1 MTNNY
6 SNISDLEDFLWNLF
20 TSKLIKTKYLT
31 ELPSTNKASNAV
43 VIDIPSTIR
52 DMNGYADGSI
62 VVTIYAKPLKSGFR
76 NPIIGKIE
84 NEIYRLVEENTSDK
98 YTLGIYGAYNDYDA
112 ARDLHARVI
121 LLNITIG

>member
-31 ELPSTNKASNAV
+31 ELPSTNKASNAL

-52 DMNGYADGSI
+52 DMNGYADGN
-62 VVTIYAKPLKSGFR
+62 VVLTIYAKPLKSGFR
-76 NPIIGKIE
+76 SPVIGKIE
-84 NEIYRLVEENTSDK
+84 EEIYRLVEANDNPK
-98 YTLGIYGAYNDYDA
+98 YTLDIYGAYNDYDA
-112 ARDLHARVI
+112 ARDYHARVMI
-121 LLNITIG
+121 LRINIG